1 MKKAIQLLIAIGQ
14 IQDNDILEAHSDVDT
29 QKKIHKRIVLAASIA
44 AVLIL
49 LIGCVAF
56 LRNWCATSFTNT
68 EDPAIG
74 QLQDGFS
81 VELKSVNPVSNTVY
95 AVFGLTAP
103 EDMDFSDVL
112 DIHSNASLSLPDLQ
126 AMPSASDLPANVSYE
141 ITDDGDGKKNT
152 LEIVM
157 KISPVIRQ
165 GADSAFGP
173 GKTCEIV
180 FKDIVKRG
188 YDRAY
193 EQELLTTKYAGQ
205 TGYVLTPEETER
217 VYPKTLLVSGAWKF
231 VIDLAEADSGELELL
246 ESPVTTKVWVIRN
259 GAAEFEA
266 MDAIEDVTLTSVRI
280 TPLQVAISFD
290 IPEPADHFSCI
301 NIDTADFPL
310 HPGTGAADSENVAL
324 VLKDGTVVPL
334 FQSKGATDVAILAIE
349 SPAPIALEDIDYL
362 QMSDGTRLYAK

>member
-1 MKKAIQLLIAIGQ
+1 MSKISFSCERGDFKKKAIQLLIAIGQ
-14 IQDNDILEAHSDVDT
+14 MQDNDILEAHNDVDT

-49 LIGCVAF
+49 LTGCA
-56 LRNWCATSFTNT
+56 ASFPNT

-112 DIHSNASLSLPDLQ
+112 DIHSDASLSLPDLQ
-126 AMPSASDLPANVSYE
+126 AMSSASDLPANISYE

-173 GKTCEIV
+173 GKTCE
-180 FKDIVKRG
+180 
-188 YDRAY
+188 
-193 EQELLTTKYAGQ
+193 
-205 TGYVLTPEETER
+205 
-217 VYPKTLLVSGAWKF
+217 
-231 VIDLAEADSGELELL
+231 
-246 ESPVTTKVWVIRN
+246 
-259 GAAEFEA
+259 
-266 MDAIEDVTLTSVRI
+266 
-280 TPLQVAISFD
+280 
-290 IPEPADHFSCI
+290 
-301 NIDTADFPL
+301 
-310 HPGTGAADSENVAL
+310 
-324 VLKDGTVVPL
+324 
-334 FQSKGATDVAILAIE
+334 
-349 SPAPIALEDIDYL
+349 LEDIDYL
-362 QMSDGTRLYAK
+362 QMSDRTKLYAR